1 MLLMR
6 RRSHFSANRVMSKS
20 FYTFNMTRT
29 KPPTVGL
36 GAWPREPDTAL
47 AQATDLPSH
56 ATSSFVIL
64 SEAHAIE
71 VSTEWEPHSHLA
83 HELLW
88 AHDGTLTAQ
97 IEGQIFTVSEGYGLW
112 IPAKM
117 LHGGRLTAQIK
128 LFSAFF
134 ASERTSTP
142 FRAPTVITM
151 EPLLESLLIYLSG
164 RELSPEARARAEA
177 VVFDVLKPSAQQM
190 ALRRPDDPRISGI
203 ADRILADPAD
213 NRSLEQWAADAG
225 ISARTITRAY
235 REATGLS
242 FAQWRQSVKI
252 HRALELLANG
262 EGVQDVSD
270 LLGYAQPSTFID
282 AFRRIM
288 GSTPGVF
295 SSTTTNK

>member
-1 MLLMR
+1 M
-6 RRSHFSANRVMSKS
+6 
-20 FYTFNMTRT
+20 
-29 KPPTVGL
+29 
-36 GAWPREPDTAL
+36 
-47 AQATDLPSH
+47 AQATDLPSN

-134 ASERTSTP
+134 APERTSTQ
-142 FRAPTVITM
+142 FKAPTVITM

-164 RELSPEARARAEA
+164 RELSPEARARAE
-177 VVFDVLKPSAQQM
+177 VVVSDVLKPSAHQK
-190 ALRRPDDPRISGI
+190 ALRMPDDPRISDI
-203 ADRILADPAD
+203 ANRILADPAD
-213 NRSLEQWAADAG
+213 NRSLEQWAENTG

-242 FAQWRQSVKI
+242 FAQWRQAVKI

-282 AFRRIM
+282 AFRRTM
-288 GSTPGVF
+288 GSTPGAF
-295 SSTTTNK
+295 MTANTNR

>member
-1 MLLMR
+1 
-6 RRSHFSANRVMSKS
+6 
-20 FYTFNMTRT
+20 
-29 KPPTVGL
+29 
-36 GAWPREPDTAL
+36 
-47 AQATDLPSH
+47 
-56 ATSSFVIL
+56 
-64 SEAHAIE
+64 
-71 VSTEWEPHSHLA
+71 
-83 HELLW
+83 
-88 AHDGTLTAQ
+88 
-97 IEGQIFTVSEGYGLW
+97 
-112 IPAKM
+112 
-117 LHGGRLTAQIK
+117 
-128 LFSAFF
+128 
-134 ASERTSTP
+134 
-142 FRAPTVITM
+142 
-151 EPLLESLLIYLSG
+151 
-164 RELSPEARARAEA
+164 
-177 VVFDVLKPSAQQM
+177 
-190 ALRRPDDPRISGI
+190 
-203 ADRILADPAD
+203 LADPAD

>member
-1 MLLMR
+1 M
-6 RRSHFSANRVMSKS
+6 
-20 FYTFNMTRT
+20 
-29 KPPTVGL
+29 
-36 GAWPREPDTAL
+36 
-47 AQATDLPSH
+47 AQATPLPSD

-64 SEAHAIE
+64 TESYAID

-88 AHDGTLTAQ
+88 ARDGTLTAQ

-112 IPAKM
+112 IPTGM

-134 ASERTSTP
+134 APERTTTG
-142 FRAPTVITM
+142 FRSPTVITM
-151 EPLLESLLIYLSG
+151 EPLLESLLIHLSS

-177 VVFDVLKPSAQQM
+177 VVFDVLKPSDHQL
-190 ALRRPDDPRISGI
+190 ALRLPDDPRISGI
-203 ADRILADPAD
+203 ADRLLADPAD
-213 NRSLEQWAADAG
+213 NRSLEQWAEDTG

-235 REATGLS
+235 RETTGLS

-252 HRALELLANG
+252 HRAIELLASG
-262 EGVQDVSD
+262 EEVQDVSD

-282 AFRRIM
+282 AFRRTM
-288 GSTPGVF
+288 GSTPGAF
-295 SSTTTNK
+295 TSANTNK